1 MSSQRRR
8 STESSRSTVRRLPKR
23 ACYAREDIDSI
34 IDEALVCHV
43 GLADDSGPVVIPT
56 IHARDG
62 DRLLL
67 HGLKGG
73 RLLKHIE
80 AGNEICV
87 AITLLDGVVLARS
100 AFHHSLNYRSVVLFG
115 KGEIITDDVLKTE
128 ALRTITE
135 HIVRGRWQETRP
147 PNPKELK
154 VTTVVA
160 VGIEEA
166 SAKVRT
172 GGPIDEEADYALPF
186 WAGVVPLR
194 MVAGAPVDDD
204 KLTPGASAPSYA
216 ASYRRR

>member
-1 MSSQRRR
+1 MSSERRR
-8 STESSRSTVRRLPKR
+8 STEKSRSTVRRLPKR
-23 ACYAREDIDSI
+23 ASYAREDIDAI

-43 GLADDSGPVVIPT
+43 GLADNSEPVVIPT

-80 AGNEICV
+80 AGNEVCV

-115 KGEIITDDVLKTE
+115 KGEVITDDAQKIE
-128 ALRTITE
+128 ALRRITE
-135 HIVRGRWQETRP
+135 HIVPGRWQDTRP
-147 PNPKELK
+147 PSPKELK

-160 VGIEEA
+160 IGIEEA

-172 GGPIDEEADYALPF
+172 GGPIDDEADHALPF

-194 MVAGAPVDDD
+194 LVAGEPEDDD
-204 KLTPGASAPSYA
+204 RLAPGATAPGYA
-216 ASYRRR
+216 ASYARR